1 MLCLCTHRRIIPEKK
16 SKGLRCNSNFILSF
30 SKPCCSDY
38 DCLFHFV
45 FLPGVIQRCTPV
57 KYHYSSSILPR
68 NLPINITK
76 TIRQDEWHA
85 LRKSHSLSLS
95 VMPFLVISKWLK
107 MSYIFLI
114 YLLSLMKCENKIF
127 LKALMSMI
135 WDQSCWFCF
144 AHIYY
149 IWLSF
154 QVVVKQLKLSVT
166 FNLLSLSILKPIS
179 SLLLHGN
186 NGGCNN

>member
-16 SKGLRCNSNFILSF
+16 SKGLKCNSNFLLSF

-38 DCLFHFV
+38 NCLFHFV

-85 LRKSHSLSLS
+85 LRKSHNLSLCYAIFS
-95 VMPFLVISKWLK
+95 HLK
-107 MSYIFLI
+107 MTKNVI
-114 YLLSLMKCENKIF
+114 YFSHLSLELDEMWKLCF
-127 LKALMSMI
+127 YKALMSMI

-154 QVVVKQLKLSVT
+154 QVVVKQIKLSVT
-166 FNLLSLSILKPIS
+166 FNLLSLSILKLIS
-179 SLLLHGN
+179 SLLLHSS